1 MLLTDTI
8 AAPASAPGPGP
19 RAVVRLSGPGCLA
32 VVARLCAGGSAPTR
46 RAGVERGLRL
56 TLPGLRSPLPA
67 DLITSLAPKSY
78 TGQDT
83 VEIHTVGSPP
93 LVELLMAALLANG
106 ARSANPGE
114 FTLRAFLAGKKDLTQ
129 AEAVLGV
136 VEADSETELRA
147 ALGQLAG
154 GVTAPLAVLRDD
166 LLNLLA
172 DLEAGLDF
180 SDEDLPFVA
189 PRDVL
194 LRVGSGLA
202 HLRNLERQLGER
214 AVSRGGVRVALAGA
228 PNAGKSSLF
237 NALLGRDAALVSG
250 EAGTTR
256 DYLDAPLDAG
266 DLGGLSVTLTD
277 TAGLGAALGD
287 IDAASQ
293 TLGRGEQARAD
304 FVVWCSAAP
313 ESPSL
318 AGAPDHPRRILARTK
333 SDLAPGEELP
343 AGWVPTSTVSPGG
356 LDALRLAI
364 KLAVEARPRPPLGL
378 SHARCRGHVAAAVS
392 GLRRAH
398 EHALNDDPPEL
409 LALSLR
415 ESLHEVG
422 AMAGAV
428 YTEDLL
434 GRVFGRF
441 CVGK

>member
-1 MLLTDTI
+1 MHPDDTI
-8 AAPASAPGPGP
+8 AAPASAPGPAP
-19 RAVVRLSGPGCLA
+19 RAVVRLSGPESLA
-32 VVARLCAGGSAPTR
+32 VVAKLRADGPDPTR
-46 RAGVERGLRL
+46 HAGVERGVLL
-56 TLPGLRSPLPA
+56 ALPGVHSPLPA
-67 DLITSLAPKSY
+67 DLVTSLAPKSY

-93 LVELLMAALLANG
+93 LVELLLAALLANG
-106 ARSANPGE
+106 TRSAGPGE

-136 VEADSETELRA
+136 VEADSDAELHA

-154 GVTAPLAVLRDD
+154 GVTAPLSKLRDD

-194 LRVGSGLA
+194 LRISAALA
-202 HLRNLERQLGER
+202 HLANLERQLGER
-214 AVSRGGVRVALAGA
+214 AVARSGVRVALAGA

-256 DYLDAPLDAG
+256 DYLDAAV
-266 DLGGLSVTLTD
+266 DLGGLAVTLTD
-277 TAGLGAALGD
+277 TAGLGAALGE

-304 FVVWCSAAP
+304 FVVWCSPAP
-313 ESPSL
+313 EPPSL
-318 AGAPDHPRRILARTK
+318 DGAPEHPRRILARTK
-333 SDLAPGEELP
+333 ADLAPNEALP
-343 AGWVPTSTVSPGG
+343 AGWVAASTVAPGG
-356 LDALRLAI
+356 LGELRAAI
-364 KLAVEARPRPPLGL
+364 KLSVEGRPRPPLSL
-378 SHARCRGHVAAAVS
+378 SHARCRGHVAAAVIS
-392 GLRRAH
+392 LRRAH
-398 EHALNDDPPEL
+398 EHALNDDPAEL
-409 LALSLR
+409 LALALR
-415 ESLHEVG
+415 EALHEVG
-422 AMAGAV
+422 ALAGAV
-428 YTEDLL
+428 YTDDLL
-434 GRVFGRF
+434 DRVFSRF